1 MSFYELEDLEIE
13 ELDDME
19 KSNSNPRVPIL
30 DRNRQALKDFLLW
43 RREKLQKEQV
53 MKLGDLHERT

>member
-1 MSFYELEDLEIE
+1 MLIYELEDFEKE
-13 ELDDME
+13 DLDDI
-19 KSNSNPRVPIL
+19 KQSNSNPRVPIL